1 MLKKI
6 AFTIYAMVI
15 FVMAMA
21 TFMEKTKGTP
31 YVLNNVY
38 GSWWFA
44 SLWALLAVSGIIYI
58 VGRKMKKAGLLLLH
72 LSFVVI
78 LTGALL
84 THLTA
89 WQGIVHLRK
98 GEPVK
103 SCFVDEKESKN
114 LHELPFTIT
123 LDKFNI
129 LYHNGTEAAADY
141 ESCFTI
147 TSPEGQQEKGIVSM
161 NNIYSTHGIRLYQ
174 SGYDD
179 DMEGTTLSLNSD
191 LGAFRSPTRGTD
203 YCSFL

>member
-38 GSWWFA
+38 GSWWFS
-44 SLWALLAVSGIIYI
+44 SLWALLAISGIVYI
-58 VGRKMKKAGLLLLH
+58 VRRKLKKVSLLLLH

-78 LTGALL
+78 LIGALL

-98 GEPVK
+98 GE
-103 SCFVDEKESKN
+103 
-114 LHELPFTIT
+114 TILT
-123 LDKFNI
+123 
-129 LYHNGTEAAADY
+129 
-141 ESCFTI
+141 
-147 TSPEGQQEKGIVSM
+147 
-161 NNIYSTHGIRLYQ
+161 
-174 SGYDD
+174 
-179 DMEGTTLSLNSD
+179 
-191 LGAFRSPTRGTD
+191 
-203 YCSFL
+203 